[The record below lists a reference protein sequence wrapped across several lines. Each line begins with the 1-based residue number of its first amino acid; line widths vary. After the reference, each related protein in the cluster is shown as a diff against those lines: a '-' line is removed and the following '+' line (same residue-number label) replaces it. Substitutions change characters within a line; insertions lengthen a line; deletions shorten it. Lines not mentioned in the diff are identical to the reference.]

1 MVKARRHGV
10 DAGRGMTGAFG
21 CIACPRPS
29 HDGQRVE
36 CPIPARP
43 TNGTTPLPLRSGV
56 TANNCGNR
64 SVAVVIVD
72 NNGRTRRA
80 AVVTLLTRTAR
91 LTRTAGAAL
100 TSATA
105 AATGLRESDSDVTCG
120 CAQNQRA
127 GNETC
132 PEYPNGAT

>member
-1 MVKARRHGV
+1 
-10 DAGRGMTGAFG
+10 MTGAFG

-43 TNGTTPLPLRSGV
+43 TNGTTPLPLRSGD

-72 NNGRTRRA
+72 KNGRTRRA

-100 TSATA
+100 STAAGTALTSATA
-105 AATGLRESDSDVTCG
+105 AATGLRESDSDVACG